1 MNSPEAS
8 ELGLFPLG
16 VVLLPGELL
25 PLHIFEERYKR
36 LVADRE
42 ADGEE
47 FVIVLA
53 EDDGVRRY
61 GCTARITEVIKRYD
75 DGKLDLVVRGARR
88 CRLLEV
94 VEPQVPEEEYLRA
107 LVEPHED
114 STTRVPDELLDA
126 VARDVDKILALMDVS
141 LPEEVDE
148 GIPLSYRLAAAAD
161 FGTALKQE
169 LLESISEEDRLRTL
183 LAIMES
189 LIPRLE
195 LRKEREEAI
204 RGNGKGY

>member
-1 MNSPEAS
+1 MTNPEAG

-42 ADGEE
+42 ADGHE

-61 GCTARITEVIKRYD
+61 GCTAHISEVLSRYD
-75 DGKLDLVVRGARR
+75 DGRVDLVVRGGRR

-94 VEPQVPEEEYLRA
+94 IEPAAPEEDYLRA

-114 STTRVPDELLDA
+114 SVTRVPEELRASVLKA
-126 VARDVDKILALMDVS
+126 FSRMARLMDATV
-141 LPEEVDE
+141 PEEDE
-148 GIPLSYRLAAAAD
+148 EIPLSFRLAAAAD
-161 FGTALKQE
+161 FGATLKQE
-169 LLESISEEDRLRTL
+169 LLESISEEDRLTTL
-183 LAIMES
+183 LAVIEG

-195 LRKEREEAI
+195 LRKDREDAI

>member
-36 LVADRE
+36 LVAERE
-42 ADGEE
+42 ADGDE

-61 GCTARITEVIKRYD
+61 GCTARITEVLARYD
-75 DGKLDLVVRGARR
+75 DGRLDLVVRGGRR

-94 VEPQVPEEEYLRA
+94 IEPAAPEEDYLRA

-114 STTRVPDELLDA
+114 STSRVPDELRASVLEA
-126 VARDVDKILALMDVS
+126 FARMLRLMDAS
-141 LPEEVDE
+141 PAEAADEET
-148 GIPLSYRLAAAAD
+148 PLSFRLGAAAD
-161 FGTALKQE
+161 FGAALKQE
-169 LLESISEEDRLRTL
+169 LLESIGEEDRLTTL
-183 LAIMES
+183 LAVIEG